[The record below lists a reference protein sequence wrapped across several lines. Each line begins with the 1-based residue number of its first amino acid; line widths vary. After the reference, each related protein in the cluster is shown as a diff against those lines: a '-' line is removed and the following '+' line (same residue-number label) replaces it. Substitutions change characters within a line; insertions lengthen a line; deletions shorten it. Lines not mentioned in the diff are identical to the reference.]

1 MWSSHNFSVTTAF
14 GATVHARRGASEVD
28 DKSGT
33 ELSMSQLKVKVH
45 KSPLISAF
53 FLDISKSIP
62 LNILRSLKI
71 NVLSCSTLDEYLALV
86 WAKNMS
92 VASDV
97 NLRKMFLERLEH

>member
-33 ELSMSQLKVKVH
+33 ELSMSQL

-97 NLRKMFLERLEH
+97 NLRKMF